1 LKTKWKNT
9 KFGAKVKASIQKA
22 ELKKTGGGPPPKPL
36 DETTEQIL
44 SIFGSDGELTSNFDS
59 ESVAEQG
66 AKMSMQS
73 TTQPTPLLATHHAT
87 QPTSLQST
95 LPTPLPSTSRG
106 TKPPIQNYRLDDE
119 GNVIINGRYV
129 KFKQL

>member
-66 AKMSMQS
+66 AKMSTQS
-73 TTQPTPLLATHHAT
+73 TTQPTPLLATHLAT

>member
-1 LKTKWKNT
+1 M
-9 KFGAKVKASIQKA
+9 KASIQKA

-66 AKMSMQS
+66 AKMSTQS
-73 TTQPTPLLATHHAT
+73 TTQPTPLLATHLAT